1 MDSHSSAL
9 INSDVYDLVAEG
21 HTFFGHL
28 MRRPNSLEKTLILG
42 KIEGRRRR
50 GRQRMRWLDG
60 ITSSMDMSLS
70 KLWEIVKDREA
81 WHAAVHGVAKNWTRL
96 SDRTTK
102 RLLAG
107 GFHQWLQILISW
119 GNFEE
124 KCTYPGP
131 IPVRLNQNLW
141 MVPKHWYL
149 KKSTFLVIPL
159 GISTE
164 SPATTQKDAHTLM
177 DIGICFH
184 YTEPKNVPSLISH
197 QASSRNSRSEP
208 CG

>member
-1 MDSHSSAL
+1 MVGWHHQLNGREFEQTLGDS
-9 INSDVYDLVAEG
+9 EG
-21 HTFFGHL
+21 QG
-28 MRRPNSLEKTLILG
+28 SLACCSPW
-42 KIEGRRRR
+42 
-50 GRQRMRWLDG
+50 GRQD
-60 ITSSMDMSLS
+60 
-70 KLWEIVKDREA
+70 
-81 WHAAVHGVAKNWTRL
+81 WTRL

-102 RLLAG
+102 RFLAG

-131 IPVRLNQNLW
+131 IPVPLNQNLW

-149 KKSTFLVIPL
+149 KKSAFPVIPL

-184 YTEPKNVPSLISH
+184 YTEPKNVSSLISH
-197 QASSRNSRSEP
+197 QASSRNSRPEP